1 VKRLWKSFVCIC
13 IFLLQSSAMKYE
25 HVWTFRVFSDLLAV
39 GYVQTEPPRSKFT
52 VLSPMV
58 MHRKTKGSIFSPT
71 LSSLSFPFTF
81 FFFCESLRYLNEFR
95 MRLVWTKEPTN
106 HSIPAWN
113 WNTRRFAH
121 FPKTYITVQRLP
133 KKSISLLLVKWIN
146 ILPPSSLLF
155 QNRVNET

>member
-1 VKRLWKSFVCIC
+1 
-13 IFLLQSSAMKYE
+13 M
-25 HVWTFRVFSDLLAV
+25 FRPS
-39 GYVQTEPPRSKFT
+39 
-52 VLSPMV
+52 
-58 MHRKTKGSIFSPT
+58 HRVR
-71 LSSLSFPFTF
+71 SSLSCHLWLCTEKQRGASSVLHFLLFHFLLPSF
-81 FFFCESLRYLNEFR
+81 FAKSLRFLNEFR

-155 QNRVNET
+155 QNRVNETWLELVVFSKARKLKRRESVRHKLESLNKTRKVPGRV

>member
-1 VKRLWKSFVCIC
+1 MQVC

-39 GYVQTEPPRSKFT
+39 GYVQTETPRSKFT

-58 MHRKTKGSIFSPT
+58 MHRKTKGSIFSRT

-81 FFFCESLRYLNEFR
+81 FFFCESLRYLNATLCWFGQR
-95 MRLVWTKEPTN
+95 NQTN

-133 KKSISLLLVKWIN
+133 KKSNSLLLVKWIN